1 MTWLEW
7 WLPEQLSLVASLSL
21 VIISFFTSALT
32 AAVGI
37 GGGVMLLAIMA
48 NLMPAAAIIPVHGVV
63 QLGSNLGRLLTLAGL
78 TDWRMA
84 GWFSFGSVFGA
95 LAGGQLAVSI
105 PPAFLQ
111 LALGSFILYSAWMPV
126 FRLPAGRKSMSL
138 LGAGTAFLAMIVAG
152 IAPFVFVV
160 LKDLFSDRRAL
171 IATQTAMMTT
181 QQVLKI
187 VIFGSLGFVFSDWY
201 GLLVLMIGTGFA
213 GTLSGKY
220 LLSRLPAERVQPILK
235 ALLTVM
241 AFRLLY
247 LGYGSLG

>member
-95 LAGGQLAVSI
+95 LAGVIGCE
-105 PPAFLQ
+105 
-111 LALGSFILYSAWMPV
+111 MKV
-126 FRLPAGRKSMSL
+126 F
-138 LGAGTAFLAMIVAG
+138 
-152 IAPFVFVV
+152 
-160 LKDLFSDRRAL
+160 
-171 IATQTAMMTT
+171 
-181 QQVLKI
+181 
-187 VIFGSLGFVFSDWY
+187 
-201 GLLVLMIGTGFA
+201 
-213 GTLSGKY
+213 
-220 LLSRLPAERVQPILK
+220 E
-235 ALLTVM
+235 
-241 AFRLLY
+241 
-247 LGYGSLG
+247 